1 MAKLT
6 VSHSLTRAFSYLLVA
21 TIASSFKLA
30 QATASDAIWQQVLEE
45 AIRSNS
51 SISNVAYRAK
61 FIHFPSKRPVCA
73 DPTVTLPQRLI
84 GTIYVQLR
92 CPSMKWTGQAQVLV
106 ETKRNFIALTKSLQ
120 VGSVIEEGDVAIY
133 ESDWGSGFEQ
143 AFDNV
148 DQVVGKTLTRSLV
161 AGAPLTLNSIRQT
174 SVIRSGDRV
183 RVLMVGKNFSVSG
196 EGVAM
201 SSAAAGDQVK
211 VRMGS
216 GQSVSGLAVRA
227 GVVQIIIE

>member
-1 MAKLT
+1 
-6 VSHSLTRAFSYLLVA
+6 
-21 TIASSFKLA
+21 
-30 QATASDAIWQQVLEE
+30 
-45 AIRSNS
+45 
-51 SISNVAYRAK
+51 
-61 FIHFPSKRPVCA
+61 
-73 DPTVTLPQRLI
+73 
-84 GTIYVQLR
+84 
-92 CPSMKWTGQAQVLV
+92 MKWTGQAQVLV

-120 VGSVIEEGDVAIY
+120 VGSVI
-133 ESDWGSGFEQ
+133 EQ

-227 GVVQIIIE
+227 GVVQINIE

>member
-1 MAKLT
+1 
-6 VSHSLTRAFSYLLVA
+6 
-21 TIASSFKLA
+21 
-30 QATASDAIWQQVLEE
+30 
-45 AIRSNS
+45 
-51 SISNVAYRAK
+51 
-61 FIHFPSKRPVCA
+61 
-73 DPTVTLPQRLI
+73 
-84 GTIYVQLR
+84 
-92 CPSMKWTGQAQVLV
+92 MKWTGQAQVLV

-174 SVIRSGDRV
+174 SVIKSGDRV

-227 GVVQIIIE
+227 GVVQINIE